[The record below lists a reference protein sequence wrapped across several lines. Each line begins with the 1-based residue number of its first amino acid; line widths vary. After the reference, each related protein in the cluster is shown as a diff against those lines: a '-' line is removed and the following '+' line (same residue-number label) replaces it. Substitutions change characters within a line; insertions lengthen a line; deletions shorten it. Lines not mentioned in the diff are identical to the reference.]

1 MRAGWLDANVQS
13 NTAKGVQV
21 RRASILSVCK
31 GTRNTHAE
39 LQLSNIASAPTSWSW
54 TYKTQ
59 SDGIRADVS

>member
-1 MRAGWLDANVQS
+1 MHANYVDANVQS

-21 RRASILSVCK
+21 SAASVLIVCK